1 MNPLRVYRIYRA
13 VFDWIAGLEA
23 IRLFKILNRD
33 QRNTFIACFLG
44 WALDALDFFLVT
56 FVLVPIGH
64 DFGQTIP
71 RVAFAITLTLMMR
84 PVGAFIFGLLGDKFG
99 RRIPLMADIIFYSVM
114 ELLTAFA
121 PNFTI
126 FLILRALFGI
136 GMGGE
141 WGLGASLAM
150 ESLPTQTRG
159 LFSGILQQ
167 GYAVGYLLAALVYWI
182 VFPHFGWRGLFV
194 AGALPAFLVIYIRAR
209 VPESPVWER
218 DRAQQKPRLKMS
230 IFIKQHG
237 ALFIYA
243 ALLMTAFNYM
253 SHGTQDL
260 YATYLQKQ
268 RGFNADQTSKIAI
281 IYALGMICGGTLVG
295 HFSQR
300 WGRRRAIILSAI
312 CGMLLIPLWI
322 FAPSTALLI
331 MGGFLIQFMVQG
343 AWGVVPV
350 HLNELSPP
358 EFRGT
363 FPGLAYQLGNFAAA
377 YAAQQQAWL
386 AEHFRLANGEPNY
399 ALTMALVEAVVFL
412 VIIFLAA
419 IGREERGKE
428 F

>member
-1 MNPLRVYRIYRA
+1 M
-13 VFDWIAGLEA
+13 EA
-23 IRLFKILNRD
+23 IRLFKLLNRD
-33 QRNTFIACFLG
+33 QRNTFVACFLG

-56 FVLVPIGH
+56 FVLVPVGH
-64 DFGQTIP
+64 DFGRSIP
-71 RVAFAITLTLMMR
+71 KVAVAITLTLMMR
-84 PVGAFIFGLLGDKFG
+84 PVGALIFGWLGDKFG

-121 PNFTI
+121 PNFTV

-150 ESLPTQTRG
+150 ESLPTQARG

-182 VFPHFGWRGLFV
+182 VFPHFGWRGLFI
-194 AGALPAFLVIYIRAR
+194 AGALPAFLVIYVRAR
-209 VPESPVWER
+209 VPESPVWQR
-218 DRAQQKPRLKMS
+218 QRAQQQPRLKMS
-230 IFIKQHG
+230 IFVKQHG
-237 ALFIYA
+237 VLFIYA

-260 YATYLQKQ
+260 YATYLEKQ
-268 RGFNADQTSKIAI
+268 RGFGVNAKSMISI
-281 IYALGMICGGTLVG
+281 VYATGAICGGAVMGFL
-295 HFSQR
+295 SQH
-300 WGRRRAIILSAI
+300 WGRRRVIILSAAF
-312 CGMLLIPLWI
+312 GMLLIPLWI

-386 AEHFRLANGEPNY
+386 AEHFRMANGEPNY

>member
-1 MNPLRVYRIYRA
+1 M
-13 VFDWIAGLEA
+13 EA
-23 IRLFKILNRD
+23 IRLFQSLNRD
-33 QRNTFIACFLG
+33 QRNTFVACFLG

-56 FVLVPIGH
+56 FVLVPLGH

-71 RVAFAITLTLMMR
+71 KVAFAITLTLMMR
-84 PVGAFIFGLLGDKFG
+84 PVGAFIFGILGDKFG

-150 ESLPTQTRG
+150 ESLPTAARG

-209 VPESPVWER
+209 VPESPVWLR
-218 DRAQQKPRLKMS
+218 DRARAQPRLKMS
-230 IFIKQHG
+230 ILFRQHG
-237 ALFIYA
+237 LLFIYA

-268 RGFNADQTSKIAI
+268 RGFNSDQTSQIAI
-281 IYALGMICGGTLVG
+281 IYAFGMICGGSVVG
-295 HFSQR
+295 SLSQT
-300 WGRRRAIILSAI
+300 WGRRRVIILAAI

-322 FAPSTALLI
+322 FAPNTALLI
-331 MGGFLIQFMVQG
+331 LGGFLIQFMVQG

-350 HLNELSPP
+350 HLNELSPSA
-358 EFRGT
+358 FRGT

-386 AEHFRLANGEPNY
+386 AERFRMANGEPNY
-399 ALTMALVEAVVFL
+399 ALTMALVEVVVFL
-412 VIIFLAA
+412 AIILLAA

>member
-1 MNPLRVYRIYRA
+1 VEA
-13 VFDWIAGLEA
+13 V
-23 IRLFKILNRD
+23 RLFKILNRE
-33 QRNTFIACFLG
+33 QRNTFVACFLG

-56 FVLVPIGH
+56 FVLVPLGH
-64 DFGQTIP
+64 DFGRTIP
-71 RVAFAITLTLMMR
+71 KVAFAITLTLMMR

-150 ESLPTQTRG
+150 ESLPTQARG

-182 VFPHFGWRGLFV
+182 VFPHFGWRGLFI

-209 VPESPVWER
+209 VPESPVWQR
-218 DRAQQKPRLKMS
+218 ARAQRKPRLKMS
-230 IFIKQHG
+230 IFVRQHG

-260 YATYLQKQ
+260 YATFLEKQ
-268 RGFNADQTSKIAI
+268 RGFGVSAKSMISI
-281 IYALGMICGGTLVG
+281 VYATGAICGGAVMGFL
-295 HFSQR
+295 SQQ
-300 WGRRRAIILSAI
+300 WGRRRVIILSAI

>member
-1 MNPLRVYRIYRA
+1 V
-13 VFDWIAGLEA
+13 EA
-23 IRLFKILNRD
+23 IRLFKILNRE
-33 QRNTFIACFLG
+33 QRNTFVACFLG

-64 DFGQTIP
+64 DFGESIP
-71 RVAFAITLTLMMR
+71 KVAFAITLTLMMR
-84 PVGAFIFGLLGDKFG
+84 PIGAFIFGWLGDKFG
-99 RRIPLMADIIFYSVM
+99 RRIPLMADIIFYSIM

-121 PNFTI
+121 PNFTV

-150 ESLPTQTRG
+150 ESLPTQARG

-182 VFPHFGWRGLFV
+182 VFPHFGWRGLFI

-209 VPESPVWER
+209 VPESPVWQR
-218 DRAQQKPRLKMS
+218 DRARGERPRLKMS
-230 IFIKQHG
+230 IFVRQHG

-260 YATYLQKQ
+260 YPTYLEKQ
-268 RGFNADQTSKIAI
+268 RGFGVSAKSMISI
-281 IYALGMICGGTLVG
+281 VYATGAICGGAVMGFL
-295 HFSQR
+295 SQQ
-300 WGRRRAIILSAI
+300 WGRRRVIILSAI

-331 MGGFLIQFMVQG
+331 LGGFLIQFMVQG

-386 AEHFRLANGEPNY
+386 AERFRLPNGQPNY
-399 ALTMALVEAVVFL
+399 ALTMALVEVVVFL

>member
-1 MNPLRVYRIYRA
+1 M
-13 VFDWIAGLEA
+13 EA
-23 IRLFKILNRD
+23 LRLFKSLTRA

-44 WALDALDFFLVT
+44 WTLDALDFFLLT
-56 FVLVPIGH
+56 FVFSSVGKE
-64 DFGQTIP
+64 FGRSIEQVT
-71 RVAFAITLTLMMR
+71 FAITLTLMMR
-84 PVGAFIFGLLGDKFG
+84 PVGAIIFGWLGDRFG
-99 RRIPLMADIIFYSVM
+99 RRIPLMIDIVFYSVV

-121 PNFTI
+121 PNFGT
-126 FLILRALFGI
+126 FLFLRALFGI

-150 ESLPTQTRG
+150 ECLPTQTRG

-167 GYAVGYLLAALVYWI
+167 GYAFGYLLAALVYWI
-182 VFPHFGWRGLFV
+182 VFPLFGWRGLFV
-194 AGALPAFLVIYIRAR
+194 AGAFPALLVIYIRAR

-218 DRAQQKPRLKMS
+218 HRASGKTTRVDLGRL
-230 IFIKQHG
+230 FREHG
-237 ALFIYA
+237 ALLIYA

-268 RGFNADQTSKIAI
+268 RGFNSDQTSRIAI
-281 IYALGMICGGTLVG
+281 IYAVGMICGGTVVG
-295 HFSQR
+295 YLSQH
-300 WGRRRAIILSAI
+300 WGRRRVIILCAI
-312 CGMLLIPLWI
+312 FGMVLIPLWI
-322 FAPSTALLI
+322 FAPSTALLVV
-331 MGGFLIQFMVQG
+331 GGFSIQFMVQG

-358 EFRGT
+358 DFRGT

-386 AEHFRLANGEPNY
+386 AERFRRTDGNPNY
-399 ALTMALVEAVVFL
+399 ALTMALVECVVFL
-412 VIIFLAA
+412 AIIFLAA
-419 IGREERGKE
+419 IGPEKRGRE

>member
-1 MNPLRVYRIYRA
+1 M
-13 VFDWIAGLEA
+13 EA
-23 IRLFKILNRD
+23 LRLFKSLNRD
-33 QRNTFIACFLG
+33 QRNTFVACFLG

-64 DFGQTIP
+64 DFGQSIP
-71 RVAFAITLTLMMR
+71 KVAFAITLTLMMR
-84 PVGAFIFGLLGDKFG
+84 PVGAFIFGWLGDKFG
-99 RRIPLMADIIFYSVM
+99 RRVPLMVDIIFYSVM

-121 PNFTI
+121 PNFTV

-159 LFSGILQQ
+159 LFSGLLQQ

-182 VFPHFGWRGLFV
+182 VFPYFGWRGLFV
-194 AGALPAFLVIYIRAR
+194 AGALPALLVVYIRAR
-209 VPESPVWER
+209 VPESPVWTRER
-218 DRAQQKPRLKMS
+218 ARQKTKFNLS
-230 IFIKQHG
+230 IFGRQHG
-237 ALFIYA
+237 LLFIYA

-260 YATYLQKQ
+260 YATYLQRQ
-268 RGFNADQTSKIAI
+268 RGFNSDQASKIAI
-281 IYALGMICGGTLVG
+281 IYAVGMIFGGTVLG
-295 HFSQR
+295 HLSQQ
-300 WGRRRAIILSAI
+300 WGRRRVIILAALG
-312 CGMLLIPLWI
+312 GMLLIPLWV
-322 FAPSTALLI
+322 FAPTTGLLLL
-331 MGGFLIQFMVQG
+331 GGFLIQFMVQG

-350 HLNELSPP
+350 HLNELSPS
-358 EFRGT
+358 EFRGM
-363 FPGLAYQLGNFAAA
+363 FPGLAYQMGNFAAA

-386 AEHFRLANGEPNY
+386 AERFRLSNGQPNY
-399 ALTMALVEAVVFL
+399 AITMAFVEAVVF
-412 VIIFLAA
+412 VMIIFLAW

>member
-1 MNPLRVYRIYRA
+1 LNDTV
-13 VFDWIAGLEA
+13 EA
-23 IRLFKILNRD
+23 IRLFRLLDRN
-33 QRNTFIACFLG
+33 QRKTFVACFLG
-44 WALDALDFFLVT
+44 WALDALDFFLLT
-56 FVLVPIGH
+56 FVLVPISRE
-64 DFGQTIP
+64 FGRSIP
-71 RVAFAITLTLMMR
+71 DVAFAITLTLMAR
-84 PVGAFIFGLLGDKFG
+84 PLGAFIFGLLGDKFG
-99 RRIPLMADIIFYSVM
+99 RRVPLMIDIVFYSVM

-121 PNFTI
+121 PNFTV
-126 FLILRALFGI
+126 FLILRLLFGI

-167 GYAVGYLLAALVYWI
+167 GYAVGYLLAALVYWV

-194 AGALPAFLVIYIRAR
+194 AGALPALLVIYIRAH
-209 VPESPVWER
+209 VPESPVWQR
-218 DRAQQKPRLKMS
+218 DRAQCKRPRLRLS
-230 IFIKQHG
+230 TLLKQHG
-237 ALFIYA
+237 RLFIYA

-260 YATYLQKQ
+260 YPTYLEEQ
-268 RGFNADQTSKIAI
+268 RGFGVNAKSI
-281 IYALGMICGGTLVG
+281 ISMVYATGAICGGTVLG
-295 HFSQR
+295 FLSQQ
-300 WGRRRAIILSAI
+300 WGRRRIIILSAL

-331 MGGFLIQFMVQG
+331 AGGFLIQFMVQG

-363 FPGLAYQLGNFAAA
+363 FPGLVYQLGNFAAA

-386 AEHFRLANGEPNY
+386 AQRFRMANGEPNY
-399 ALTMALVEAVVFL
+399 ALTMAMVEAIVFIA
-412 VIIFLAA
+412 IIILAA
-419 IGREERGKE
+419 IGPEERGKE

>member
-1 MNPLRVYRIYRA
+1 MLAFYRA
-13 VFDWIAGLEA
+13 LFNWIARLEFV
-23 IRLFKILNRD
+23 RLFRILSRD
-33 QRNTFIACFLG
+33 QRNTFVACFLG

-64 DFGQTIP
+64 DFGQSIP
-71 RVAFAITLTLMMR
+71 KVAFAITLTLMMR
-84 PVGAFIFGLLGDKFG
+84 PVGALIFGWLGDKFG

-121 PNFTI
+121 PNFTV

-150 ESLPTQTRG
+150 ESLPTQARG

-182 VFPHFGWRGLFV
+182 VFPHFGWRGLFI
-194 AGALPAFLVIYIRAR
+194 AGAFPAFLVIYIRAR
-209 VPESPVWER
+209 VPESPVWQR
-218 DRAQQKPRLKMS
+218 QRAEQKPRLKMS
-230 IFIKQHG
+230 IFIRQHG

-260 YATYLQKQ
+260 YPTYLEKQ
-268 RGFNADQTSKIAI
+268 RGFGVSAKSMISI
-281 IYALGMICGGTLVG
+281 VYATGAICGGAVMGFL
-295 HFSQR
+295 SQQ
-300 WGRRRAIILSAI
+300 WGRRRVIIISAAL
-312 CGMLLIPLWI
+312 GMLLIPLWI

-386 AEHFRLANGEPNY
+386 AERFRMANGEPNY

-412 VIIFLAA
+412 AVILLAA

>member
-1 MNPLRVYRIYRA
+1 MK
-13 VFDWIAGLEA
+13 A
-23 IRLFKILNRD
+23 IRLFKLLDRN
-33 QRNTFIACFLG
+33 QRKTFVACFLG

-56 FVLVPIGH
+56 FVLVPISH
-64 DFGQTIP
+64 EFGRSIP
-71 RVAFAITLTLMMR
+71 DVAFAITLTLMAR
-84 PVGAFIFGLLGDKFG
+84 PLGAFIFGLLGDKFG
-99 RRIPLMADIIFYSVM
+99 RRVPLMIDIVFYSVM

-121 PNFTI
+121 PNFTV
-126 FLILRALFGI
+126 FLLLRLLFGI

-167 GYAVGYLLAALVYWI
+167 GYAVGYLLAALVYWV

-194 AGALPAFLVIYIRAR
+194 AGALPALLVIYIRAH
-209 VPESPVWER
+209 VPESPVWQR
-218 DRAQQKPRLKMS
+218 DRAQCKHPRLRLS
-230 IFIKQHG
+230 TLLKQHG
-237 ALFIYA
+237 RLFIYA

-260 YATYLQKQ
+260 YSTYLEEQ
-268 RGFNADQTSKIAI
+268 RGFGVNAKSI
-281 IYALGMICGGTLVG
+281 ISMVYATGAICGGTVLG
-295 HFSQR
+295 FLSQQ
-300 WGRRRAIILSAI
+300 WGRRRIIILSAL

-331 MGGFLIQFMVQG
+331 AGGFLIQFMVQG

-358 EFRGT
+358 QFRGT
-363 FPGLAYQLGNFAAA
+363 FPGLVYQLGNFAAA

-386 AEHFRLANGEPNY
+386 AQRFRTANGEANY
-399 ALTMALVEAVVFL
+399 ALTMAMVEAVVFIA
-412 VIIFLAA
+412 IIILAA
-419 IGREERGKE
+419 IGPEERGKE

>member
-1 MNPLRVYRIYRA
+1 VAAL
-13 VFDWIAGLEA
+13 
-23 IRLFKILNRD
+23 RLFKSLNRD

-64 DFGQTIP
+64 DFGRSIP
-71 RVAFAITLTLMMR
+71 KVTFAITLTLMMR
-84 PVGAFIFGLLGDKFG
+84 PVGALIFGWLGDKFG
-99 RRIPLMADIIFYSVM
+99 RRIPLMVDIIFYSVM

-121 PNFTI
+121 PNFTV

-150 ESLPTQTRG
+150 ESLPTQARG

-167 GYAVGYLLAALVYWI
+167 GYSVGYLLAALVYWI
-182 VFPHFGWRGLFV
+182 VFPHFGWRGLFI
-194 AGALPAFLVIYIRAR
+194 AGALPAFLVIYVRAR
-209 VPESPVWER
+209 VPESPVWQRER
-218 DRAQQKPRLKMS
+218 SQRQSRPKLS
-230 IFIKQHG
+230 VLFKQYG
-237 ALFIYA
+237 VLFIYA

-268 RGFNADQTSKIAI
+268 RGFNSDQTSQIAI
-281 IYALGMICGGTLVG
+281 IYAFGMICGGSILG
-295 HFSQR
+295 HLSQG
-300 WGRRRAIILSAI
+300 WGRRRVIILAAI

-322 FAPSTALLI
+322 FAPNTALLLV
-331 MGGFLIQFMVQG
+331 GGFSLQFMVQG

-358 EFRGT
+358 QFRGT

-386 AEHFRLANGEPNY
+386 AEHFRSGNGPPNY
-399 ALTMALVEAVVFL
+399 ALVMALTTVVGLL
-412 VIIFLAA
+412 VIILLAA
-419 IGREERGKE
+419 IGREEHGKE